1 MQWRISLL
9 GPEDQ
14 SLWYLVNEDHHH
26 DDEDHHH
33 EDECIGIRFVG
44 IPCAHDLKNDDEDHN
59 NDDEGYNHDDGSDGD
74 DADLRIMMMNLTT
87 KMATKIMLVNLL
99 ESSEAV
105 EGRHFG
111 QSWVFRKLN
120 CKKLPVIAVYQTQ
133 DSHLNV

>member
-26 DDEDHHH
+26 DDEDHNNGDDNHH
-33 EDECIGIRFVG
+33 HDDEDHH
-44 IPCAHDLKNDDEDHN
+44 HDDEFLNNDDEDHN
-59 NDDEGYNHDDGSDGD
+59 NDDEDYNHDDGSDGD

-99 ESSEAV
+99 DSSEAV

-120 CKKLPVIAVYQTQ
+120 CKKLIAVCQTQ
-133 DSHLNV
+133 DTHLNV